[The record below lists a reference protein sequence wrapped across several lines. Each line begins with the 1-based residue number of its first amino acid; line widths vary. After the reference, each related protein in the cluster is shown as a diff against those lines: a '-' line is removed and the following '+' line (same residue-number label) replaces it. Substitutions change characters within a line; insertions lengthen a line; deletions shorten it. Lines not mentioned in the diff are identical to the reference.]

1 MDGKVCYSNYM
12 TGEGGGLLGEHADS
26 VECIAFCVSEQAP
39 YCVSCA
45 IDTKIHVYSL
55 KEHKLRQKIEA
66 AEYGGF
72 SKIEFSTLDVHMFYA
87 ASTLGHLVVIDVRS
101 GALLRTYKGHAAPIN
116 GFLEVPEHKVAVTVG
131 DDFLCNIYDLT
142 KPPKSSLPKED
153 SKEIKD

>member
-1 MDGKVCYSNYM
+1 M

-26 VECIAFCVSEQAP
+26 VEGIAFCVSEQAP

-45 IDTKIHVYSL
+45 MDTKIHVYNL
-55 KEHKLRQKIEA
+55 KELKLRQKIEA

-72 SKIEFSTLDVHMFYA
+72 SKIQFSTLDAHIFYA
-87 ASTLGHLVVIDVRS
+87 ASTVGHMLVIDVRS

-116 GFLEVPEHKVAVTVG
+116 DFLEVPEHKKIVTAG

-153 SKEIKD
+153 EKVE